1 MTKQDIKNMLKA
13 EFPAVIDDGTYDSW
27 IEAGR
32 LMVAAA
38 DGRHS
43 WNNLIEKTTVSI
55 VSGTSDYTLP
65 TSSSAALID
74 KILAIEGQLET
85 DTPIKI
91 YSVEEAAETDFTNDL
106 GIILL
111 DWPEKGKVKIRI
123 KPTPAAA
130 VTYDVWYK
138 SLVEDDDFDFV
149 STANQD
155 VFYWAALIFAYK
167 KSQDQPGVGD
177 RKS

>member
-43 WNNLIEKTTVSI
+43 WHNLIEKTTVSI

-85 DTPIKI
+85 DTR
-91 YSVEEAAETDFTNDL
+91 SEERRV
-106 GIILL
+106 
-111 DWPEKGKVKIRI
+111 GKECRSRWS
-123 KPTPAAA
+123 P
-130 VTYDVWYK
+130 
-138 SLVEDDDFDFV
+138 
-149 STANQD
+149 
-155 VFYWAALIFAYK
+155 
-167 KSQDQPGVGD
+167 
-177 RKS
+177 